1 MTFQKANRLEIF
13 ADQRIDVYQIIATM
27 IIINTTLLIA
37 FNHILPMQ
45 IILKVI
51 VFTNLTNWILTYQKI
66 GLMANR

>member
-1 MTFQKANRLEIF
+1 MTFQKTNRLEIF

-45 IILKVI
+45 IIQKVI
-51 VFTNLTNWILTYQKI
+51 VFNNWILTY
-66 GLMANR
+66 LLF